1 MRTHIGVGFAGL
13 LLIASALS
21 VSAHHSHRLF
31 YDQCK
36 SVTIEGRVENIH
48 WKNPHVW
55 IDLTMGD
62 GTTYHAEWT
71 SLEGVTD
78 ALTADARSGHGES
91 STRPGSDSRQLPGL
105 QRRPGAENRG
115 RHADSPYGRQ
125 LAFGQAMRQY
135 GLRRRECQVGGL
147 HRRYDRRAA

>member
-21 VSAHHSHRLF
+21 VSAHHSHPLF

-36 SVTIEGRVENIH
+36 SVTIEGRVENIQ

-62 GTTYHAEWT
+62 GRR
-71 SLEGVTD
+71 
-78 ALTADARSGHGES
+78 LTPSGP
-91 STRPGSDSRQLPGL
+91 RW
-105 QRRPGAENRG
+105 GA
-115 RHADSPYGRQ
+115 
-125 LAFGQAMRQY
+125 
-135 GLRRRECQVGGL
+135 
-147 HRRYDRRAA
+147 